1 MIGMSETKNK
11 KNVKNADAA
20 LVEKYQQ
27 MVQFVKNVL
36 SDVDSDLKRA
46 KLILSK
52 LERFDPS
59 NLSSL
64 DTDSQTEEAI

>member
-1 MIGMSETKNK
+1 MIGMSEIKNK

-20 LVEKYQQ
+20 LVKKYQQ

>member
-1 MIGMSETKNK
+1 MIGMSEIKNK

-20 LVEKYQQ
+20 LVKKYQQ

-52 LERFDPS
+52 LERFDPL